1 MKSDNKGEISYD
13 IPYILNLERNYTNE
27 PNYKTEI
34 DSQAFRMS
42 LCLPQEKVKGRDSSG
57 VWDGHVYTAK
67 SKMDNQQDLLYIMKN
82 SAPCYVEAWMG
93 GELGGEWI
101 HVYVWLSSFDI
112 YLKPLQHCLLTG
124 PGLGRY
130 PGEGNGNP
138 LQYSCLEKPTD
149 RGAWQLQSME
159 LQSVG
164 HD

>member
-1 MKSDNKGEISYD
+1 MVATGKGE
-13 IPYILNLERNYTNE
+13 
-27 PNYKTEI
+27 
-34 DSQAFRMS
+34 
-42 LCLPQEKVKGRDSSG
+42 GSG

-67 SKMDNQQDLLYIMKN
+67 SKIDNQQDLLYSTKN

-93 GELGGEWI
+93 GEFGGEQI
-101 HVYVWLSSFDI
+101 HVYVWLSPFDI
-112 YLKPLQHCLLTG
+112 YLKPSQHCLLTG